1 MTLIRPISKFTQASE
16 RMLTDAVVGSNS
28 IANSSKN
35 FYEKANQNPGLS
47 ITAHFA
53 EIRDMK
59 RYFPQNELERIE
71 PALNKVLE
79 SNHEIKT
86 LANEYEKT
94 VNKHYGKSFF
104 ARRALAY
111 YGAVR
116 PNDRVVIDESG
127 KSLGKLHK
135 ATTLE
140 KFKAAVSVNFNQL
153 KNILGF

>member
-1 MTLIRPISKFTQASE
+1 MKSISPISEFTKVSR
-16 RMLTDAVVGSNS
+16 RMLTDAVVSSDS
-28 IANSSKN
+28 IVHSSRK
-35 FYEKANQNPGLS
+35 FYETANRNPGLS

-59 RYFPQNELERIE
+59 KYFPQNELERIE
-71 PALNKVLE
+71 PALNEVLK
-79 SNHEIKT
+79 SNPEIKT
-86 LANEYEKT
+86 LANEYKKT
-94 VNKHYGKSFF
+94 VNKNFGKSFF

-116 PNDRVVIDESG
+116 PDDIVIDESG

-135 ATTLE
+135 ATPFE
-140 KFKAAVSVNFNQL
+140 KFKAAASVNFNQL